1 MANGAQNASGTPAP
15 AASRS
20 GGHVVSAR
28 ATTIGLMA
36 ILLWSFMAGT
46 VRIVSENF
54 GATLGSA
61 LIYTVGGI
69 LLLMFRRPAPI
80 REFPKKYLII
90 GGLLFVFYES
100 SISLSLGLASTA
112 EASVE
117 VSLVNYLWP
126 TMMVLMSAAMS
137 HRRRAVRAVLPGAV
151 VATAG
156 VMLAVGGNSGLD
168 WQAAVRHIAA
178 DPLPYA
184 LAFAGALAW
193 SVYAVF
199 TPAMSHGVDGTSLFF
214 PWVAVALW
222 IIHAASGQGWPSTPP
237 RPSAWLFVVIA
248 AVAIGGG
255 YACWGYGILH
265 GSMERLAIAS
275 YATPVLSTGASA
287 VLLGLSLSL
296 PFWCG
301 ALLVAAGSVLNYLVS
316 ARE

>member
-15 AASRS
+15 AASHS

-100 SISLSLGLASTA
+100 SISLSLGLASTGA
-112 EASVE
+112 SSVE

-126 TMMVLMSAAMS
+126 TMMVLLSAGVS
-137 HRRRAVRAVLPGAV
+137 HRKHAVVKVLPGAI

-156 VMLAVGGNSGLD
+156 VVLAVGGNSGLD
-168 WQAAVRHIAA
+168 WHAAVQHIAA
-178 DPLPYA
+178 NPLPYA
-184 LAFAGALAW
+184 LAFVGARLVGVRGVHASHESWGGRHFIVLPLRGRGVVDYPLRVRAGVAGRA
-193 SVYAVF
+193 SESGRMAVC
-199 TPAMSHGVDGTSLFF
+199 VDCRGGD
-214 PWVAVALW
+214 W
-222 IIHAASGQGWPSTPP
+222 
-237 RPSAWLFVVIA
+237 RWL
-248 AVAIGGG
+248 
-255 YACWGYGILH
+255 C
-265 GSMERLAIAS
+265 
-275 YATPVLSTGASA
+275 
-287 VLLGLSLSL
+287 LLGLWHSAWVYGAACYCVLCHAGAVHRGQ
-296 PFWCG
+296 CG
-301 ALLVAAGSVLNYLVS
+301 VAGFSAVAAVLVWR
-316 ARE
+316 AAGGRRIGA

>member
-15 AASRS
+15 AASHS

-100 SISLSLGLASTA
+100 SISLSLGLASTDA
-112 EASVE
+112 SSVE

-126 TMMVLMSAAMS
+126 TMMV
-137 HRRRAVRAVLPGAV
+137 HRKHAVVKVLPGAI

-156 VMLAVGGNSGLD
+156 VVLAVGGNSGLD
-168 WQAAVRHIAA
+168 WHAAVQHIAA
-178 DPLPYA
+178 NPLPYA
-184 LAFAGALAW
+184 LAFVGALAW

-214 PWVAVALW
+214 PCVAVALW
-222 IIHAASGQGWPSTPP
+222 IIHFASWQGWPAEPP
-237 RPSAWLFVVIA
+237 SLVAWLFVLIA
-248 AVAIGGG
+248 AAVVMPAGAMAFCTGLWSGWLLRPMPRRCCPPGPVRCCWVWRCRCRFGVAR
-255 YACWGYGILH
+255 CWWPSDRCLITWSVRANSG
-265 GSMERLAIAS
+265 
-275 YATPVLSTGASA
+275 V
-287 VLLGLSLSL
+287 
-296 PFWCG
+296 
-301 ALLVAAGSVLNYLVS
+301 ALLMG
-316 ARE
+316 R

>member
-15 AASRS
+15 AASHS

-100 SISLSLGLASTA
+100 SISLSLGLASTDA
-112 EASVE
+112 SSVE

-126 TMMVLMSAAMS
+126 TMMVLLSAGVS
-137 HRRRAVRAVLPGAV
+137 HRKHAVVKVLPGAI

-156 VMLAVGGNSGLD
+156 VVLAVGGNSGLD
-168 WQAAVRHIAA
+168 WHAAVQHIAA
-178 DPLPYA
+178 NPLP
-184 LAFAGALAW
+184 LCAGVRGRARLVGVRGVHASHESW
-193 SVYAVF
+193 GGRHFIVLPLRGRGVVDYPLRVRAGVAGRASESGRMAVC
-199 TPAMSHGVDGTSLFF
+199 VDCRGGD
-214 PWVAVALW
+214 W
-222 IIHAASGQGWPSTPP
+222 
-237 RPSAWLFVVIA
+237 RWL
-248 AVAIGGG
+248 
-255 YACWGYGILH
+255 C
-265 GSMERLAIAS
+265 
-275 YATPVLSTGASA
+275 
-287 VLLGLSLSL
+287 LLGLWHSAWVYGAACYCVLCHAGAVHRGQ
-296 PFWCG
+296 CG
-301 ALLVAAGSVLNYLVS
+301 VAGFGAVAAVLVWR
-316 ARE
+316 AAGGRRIGA

>member
-15 AASRS
+15 AASHS

-100 SISLSLGLASTA
+100 SISLSLGLASTDA
-112 EASVE
+112 SSVE

-126 TMMVLMSAAMS
+126 TMMVLLSAGVS
-137 HRRRAVRAVLPGAV
+137 HRKHAVVKVLPGAI

-156 VMLAVGGNSGLD
+156 VVLAVGGNSG
-168 WQAAVRHIAA
+168 A
-178 DPLPYA
+178 
-184 LAFAGALAW
+184 
-193 SVYAVF
+193 
-199 TPAMSHGVDGTSLFF
+199 
-214 PWVAVALW
+214 
-222 IIHAASGQGWPSTPP
+222 
-237 RPSAWLFVVIA
+237 
-248 AVAIGGG
+248 
-255 YACWGYGILH
+255 
-265 GSMERLAIAS
+265 RLACGRAAYRRQPFALCAGVRGRARLVGVRGVHAS
-275 YATPVLSTGASA
+275 HESWGGRHFIVLPLRGRGVVDYPLRVRAGVAGRASESGRMA
-287 VLLGLSLSL
+287 VCVDCRGGDWRWLCLLGLWHSAWVYGAACYCVLCHAGAVHRGQ
-296 PFWCG
+296 CG
-301 ALLVAAGSVLNYLVS
+301 VAGFGAVAAVLVWR
-316 ARE
+316 AAGGRRIGA

>member
-69 LLLMFRRPAPI
+69 LLLMFRHPAPI

-100 SISLSLGLASTA
+100 SISLSLGLASTDA
-112 EASVE
+112 SSVE

-126 TMMVLMSAAMS
+126 TMMVLLSAGVS
-137 HRRRAVRAVLPGAV
+137 HRKHAVVKVLPR
-151 VATAG
+151 
-156 VMLAVGGNSGLD
+156 L
-168 WQAAVRHIAA
+168 W
-178 DPLPYA
+178 PLP
-184 LAFAGALAW
+184 AW
-193 SVYAVF
+193 CWRSAVI
-199 TPAMSHGVDGTSLFF
+199 PG
-214 PWVAVALW
+214 
-222 IIHAASGQGWPSTPP
+222 
-237 RPSAWLFVVIA
+237 
-248 AVAIGGG
+248 
-255 YACWGYGILH
+255 
-265 GSMERLAIAS
+265 
-275 YATPVLSTGASA
+275 STGMRPCSISPPTLCPMRWRSRARS
-287 VLLGLSLSL
+287 LGRCTRCSRQ
-296 PFWCG
+296 P
-301 ALLVAAGSVLNYLVS
+301 
-316 ARE
+316 

>member
-15 AASRS
+15 AASHS

-100 SISLSLGLASTA
+100 SISLSLGLASTDA
-112 EASVE
+112 SSVE

-126 TMMVLMSAAMS
+126 TMMVLLSAGVS
-137 HRRRAVRAVLPGAV
+137 HRKHAVVKVLPGAI

-156 VMLAVGGNSGLD
+156 VVLAVGGNSGLD
-168 WQAAVRHIAA
+168 WHAAVQHIAA
-178 DPLPYA
+178 NPLPYA
-184 LAFAGALAW
+184 LAFVGALAW

-214 PWVAVALW
+214 PLRGRGVVDYPLRVRAGVAGR
-222 IIHAASGQGWPSTPP
+222 ASESGRMAVCVDCRGGDW
-237 RPSAWLFVVIA
+237 RWL
-248 AVAIGGG
+248 
-255 YACWGYGILH
+255 C
-265 GSMERLAIAS
+265 
-275 YATPVLSTGASA
+275 
-287 VLLGLSLSL
+287 LLGLWHSAWVYGAACYCVLCHAGAVHRGQ
-296 PFWCG
+296 CG
-301 ALLVAAGSVLNYLVS
+301 VAGFGAVAAVLVWR
-316 ARE
+316 AAGGRRIGA

>member
-15 AASRS
+15 AASHS

-100 SISLSLGLASTA
+100 SISLSLGLASTDA
-112 EASVE
+112 SSVE

-126 TMMVLMSAAMS
+126 TMMVLLSAGVS
-137 HRRRAVRAVLPGAV
+137 HRKHAVVKVLPGAI

-156 VMLAVGGNSGLD
+156 VVLAVGGNSGLD
-168 WQAAVRHIAA
+168 WHAAV
-178 DPLPYA
+178 
-184 LAFAGALAW
+184 
-193 SVYAVF
+193 
-199 TPAMSHGVDGTSLFF
+199 
-214 PWVAVALW
+214 
-222 IIHAASGQGWPSTPP
+222 QGWPAEPP
-237 RPSAWLFVVIA
+237 SLVAWLFVLIA
-248 AVAIGGG
+248 AAAIGGG

-287 VLLGLSLSL
+287 VLLGLALSL

-316 ARE
+316 ARK

>member
-15 AASRS
+15 AASHS

-90 GGLLFVFYES
+90 GGLLFIFYES
-100 SISLSLGLASTA
+100 SISLSLGLASTDA
-112 EASVE
+112 SSVE

-126 TMMVLMSAAMS
+126 TMMVLLSAGVS
-137 HRRRAVRAVLPGAV
+137 HRKHAVVKVLPGAI

-156 VMLAVGGNSGLD
+156 VVLAVGGNSGLD
-168 WQAAVRHIAA
+168 WYAAVQHIAA

-184 LAFAGALAW
+184 LAFVGALAW

-214 PWVAVALW
+214 PCVAVALW
-222 IIHAASGQGWPSTPP
+222 IIHFASGQGVAGRAAESGRMAVCVDCRGGDW
-237 RPSAWLFVVIA
+237 RWL
-248 AVAIGGG
+248 
-255 YACWGYGILH
+255 C
-265 GSMERLAIAS
+265 
-275 YATPVLSTGASA
+275 
-287 VLLGLSLSL
+287 LLGLWHSAWVYGAACYCVLCHAGAVHRGQ
-296 PFWCG
+296 CG
-301 ALLVAAGSVLNYLVS
+301 VAGFSAVAAVLVWR
-316 ARE
+316 AAGGRRIGA

>member
-15 AASRS
+15 AASHS

-100 SISLSLGLASTA
+100 SISLSLGLASTDA
-112 EASVE
+112 SSVE

-126 TMMVLMSAAMS
+126 TMMVLLSAVIPGSTGMRPCSISPPTLCPMRWRSWA
-137 HRRRAVRAVLPGAV
+137 RLPGRC
-151 VATAG
+151 TRC
-156 VMLAVGGNSGLD
+156 SR
-168 WQAAVRHIAA
+168 Q
-178 DPLPYA
+178 P
-184 LAFAGALAW
+184 
-193 SVYAVF
+193 
-199 TPAMSHGVDGTSLFF
+199 
-214 PWVAVALW
+214 
-222 IIHAASGQGWPSTPP
+222 
-237 RPSAWLFVVIA
+237 
-248 AVAIGGG
+248 
-255 YACWGYGILH
+255 
-265 GSMERLAIAS
+265 
-275 YATPVLSTGASA
+275 
-287 VLLGLSLSL
+287 
-296 PFWCG
+296 
-301 ALLVAAGSVLNYLVS
+301 
-316 ARE
+316 

>member
-15 AASRS
+15 AASHS
-20 GGHVVSAR
+20 CGHVVSAR

-100 SISLSLGLASTA
+100 SISLSLGLASTDA
-112 EASVE
+112 SSVE

-126 TMMVLMSAAMS
+126 TMMVLLSAGVS
-137 HRRRAVRAVLPGAV
+137 HRKHAVVKVLPGAI

-156 VMLAVGGNSGLD
+156 VVLAVGGNSGLD
-168 WQAAVRHIAA
+168 WHAAVQHIAA
-178 DPLPYA
+178 NPLPYA
-184 LAFAGALAW
+184 LAFVGALAW

-214 PWVAVALW
+214 PCVAVALW
-222 IIHAASGQGWPSTPP
+222 IIHFASWQGW
-237 RPSAWLFVVIA
+237 RWLCLLGIRHSAWVYGAAGYCVLCHAGAVHRGQCGVAGFGAVA
-248 AVAIGGG
+248 AVLVWRAAGGRRIG
-255 YACWGYGILH
+255 AQ
-265 GSMERLAIAS
+265 
-275 YATPVLSTGASA
+275 
-287 VLLGLSLSL
+287 LLGQ
-296 PFWCG
+296 C
-301 ALLVAAGSVLNYLVS
+301 AQIAG
-316 ARE
+316 

>member
-15 AASRS
+15 AASHS

-100 SISLSLGLASTA
+100 SISLSLGLASTDA
-112 EASVE
+112 SSVE

-126 TMMVLMSAAMS
+126 TMMVLLSAGVS
-137 HRRRAVRAVLPGAV
+137 HRKHVVVKVLPGAI

-156 VMLAVGGNSGLD
+156 VVLAVGGNSGLD
-168 WQAAVRHIAA
+168 WHAAVQHIAA
-178 DPLPYA
+178 NPLPYA
-184 LAFAGALAW
+184 SHESWGGRHFIVLPLRGRGVVDYPLRVRAGVAGRA
-193 SVYAVF
+193 SESGRMAVC
-199 TPAMSHGVDGTSLFF
+199 VDCRGGD
-214 PWVAVALW
+214 W
-222 IIHAASGQGWPSTPP
+222 
-237 RPSAWLFVVIA
+237 RWL
-248 AVAIGGG
+248 
-255 YACWGYGILH
+255 C
-265 GSMERLAIAS
+265 
-275 YATPVLSTGASA
+275 
-287 VLLGLSLSL
+287 LLGLWHSAWVYGAACYCVLCHAGAVHRGQ
-296 PFWCG
+296 CG
-301 ALLVAAGSVLNYLVS
+301 VAGFSAVAAVLVWR
-316 ARE
+316 AAGGRRIGA